1 MSKSICIMGI
11 SGSGK
16 TTSMRN
22 LDPETTFYIDCDMK
36 GLSWKGWRDQYNEER
51 RNYLCTDEPEKI
63 QQSMKAIH
71 SNEKYAGIKTIVI
84 DTINGIMI
92 AEEMRHVKDKGYDK
106 WMSLAAYVW
115 TIIQM
120 SNRLRDD
127 LTVIMTAHSE
137 TVSDDNGYLET
148 RIKTSGR
155 KLEKMVPESQFN
167 TVLLADYVD
176 GRYVFHTRSEH
187 STCKSPMGAFETEL
201 IDNDIV
207 EVLKALE
214 DF

>member
-22 LDPETTFYIDCDMK
+22 LDPTTTFYIDSDGK
-36 GLSWKGWRDQYNEER
+36 GLSWRGWREQYNEER
-51 RNYLCTDEPEKI
+51 RNYLRTDEPEKI
-63 QQSMKAIH
+63 QQSLIAIN

-84 DTINGIMI
+84 DTINGIMV

-106 WMSLAAYVW
+106 WMSLAVYVW
-115 TIIQM
+115 TIIQL

-127 LTVIMTAHSE
+127 LIVIMTAHAE
-137 TVSDDNGYLET
+137 TVSDDNGYIET

-155 KLEKMVPESQFN
+155 KLEKMVPESQFT
-167 TVLLADYVD
+167 TVLLSDYVD
-176 GRYVFHTRSEH
+176 GRYVFHTRADH
-187 STCKSPMGAFETEL
+187 STCKSPMGAFDEEL

-207 EVLKALE
+207 EVMKALE

>member
-22 LDPETTFYIDCDMK
+22 LDPNTTIYIDCDGK
-36 GLSWKGWRDQYNEER
+36 GLSWRGWRNQYNAENK
-51 RNYLCTDEPEKI
+51 NYLRTDDPETIKNTLLTI
-63 QQSMKAIH
+63 DQ
-71 SNEKYAGIKTIVI
+71 NEKYKNIKTVVI
-84 DTINGIMI
+84 DTINGVMV
-92 AEEMRHVKDKGYDK
+92 AEELRHVNDKGYDK
-106 WMSLAAYVW
+106 WMSLAVYVW

-127 LTVIMTAHSE
+127 LTIIMTAHSE
-137 TVSDDNGYLET
+137 TVSDDNGYMET

-155 KLEKMVPESQFN
+155 KLEKMVPESQFT

-176 GRYVFHTRSEH
+176 GKYVFHTRAEH
-187 STCKSPMGAFETEL
+187 STCKTPMGAFEEEL
-201 IDNDIV
+201 IDNDVTTVIR
-207 EVLKALE
+207 ALE
-214 DF
+214 EF